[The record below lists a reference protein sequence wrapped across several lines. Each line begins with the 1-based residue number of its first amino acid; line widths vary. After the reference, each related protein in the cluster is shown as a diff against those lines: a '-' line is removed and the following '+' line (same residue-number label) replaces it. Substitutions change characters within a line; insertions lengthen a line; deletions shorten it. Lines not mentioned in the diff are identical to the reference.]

1 MLKAYKY
8 RLYPTAEQRQFLAQ
22 SFGNVRRVYNL
33 ALDLRCILYQGCSRS
48 VSRFD
53 TQAQLVVWKE
63 MYPYLAESNS
73 QSLQYAV
80 KQVDDAFT
88 NWWKHGARHPMPK
101 RKRDRQAFH
110 NPQHCSVDWKHKTL
124 TIPKCKNIPV
134 VLHRPFYGSIKDVTV
149 SLNPD
154 GRYYASILVDTAIQP
169 EVCNPVEA
177 STTIGIDTGVK
188 TFAVCSDGR
197 EFVAPHF
204 AKVQARRLKHYQRE
218 LRRKQKGSKS
228 RDETLRHITKI
239 HARIANQRLD
249 YIHKVTY
256 ELTHDNQVRTICIE
270 DLNVM
275 GMMHNRHLA
284 YSLADASIGK
294 FYEILRYKCEWYGV
308 NLVTIGR
315 WDASSRTCSACGEV
329 NRSLK
334 LSDRQWTC
342 MCCGTHHDR
351 DYNASIN
358 IKNFGLRQTLPG
370 DTREVTPVDCPP
382 VDDRRL
388 AGLRSSDSV
397 KQEKFRG
404 VTDAPA
410 L

>member
-88 NWWKHGARHPMPK
+88 NWWKRGARHPMPK

-270 DLNVM
+270 DLNVR

-334 LSDRQWTC
+334 LSNRQWTC

>member
-256 ELTHDNQVRTICIE
+256 ELTHDNQVRTIFIE
-270 DLNVM
+270 DLNVR

>member
-249 YIHKVTY
+249 YIHKVIY

-270 DLNVM
+270 DLNVR

-334 LSDRQWTC
+334 LSNRQWTC